1 MVRGGKDRTQRAI
14 IPYAA
19 VSYVFERT
27 AIVANETR
35 KGDAKCM
42 RSGAITVGK
51 IVVDI
56 KLLTAM
62 KLTSYQIR
70 CCEMNRYELLK

>member
-42 RSGAITVGK
+42 RSSAITGGK
-51 IVVDI
+51 IAVDI
-56 KLLTAM
+56 KLLTAIR
-62 KLTSYQIR
+62 LTSYQIR